1 MYTTYIQV
9 GADCLGNFYAVAQN
23 EDKMTSVN
31 ETVERANEL
40 FTDEFI
46 AAKKPFKVMVVYPN
60 GTRRFRMIN
69 K

>member
-9 GADCLGNFYAVAQN
+9 GADCLGNFYAVAQS
-23 EDKMTSVN
+23 EDKMTAVN
-31 ETVERANEL
+31 ETVSRANEL
-40 FTDEFI
+40 FTDKFLA
-46 AAKKPFKVMVVYPN
+46 AAKPYKVMVVYPN